1 LNSPIRR
8 GPTSLGG
15 ALCALAAA
23 LAFSSAVLAAGL
35 QYNVEIDAPKE
46 LKDRLQKG
54 LNIVRWRSD
63 PEMNAERLK
72 RLVEEAVRE
81 SKEAAATE
89 GYFSAQ
95 VGSEI
100 DSSVQPWVVRLKL
113 EPGERTRIDHVE
125 IRFLG
130 PAAEDGEARPTR
142 ERVQEGWGLRKGQ
155 PFRQEDW
162 ADAKRRAVR
171 TLSGW
176 RYAAAEI
183 GQSEARIDP
192 DKHQASLLVELESGP
207 PFRFGELRI
216 SGTRRY
222 PDRLVENLAPMK
234 PGETYD
240 RDKVTLYTRRL
251 LESGYF
257 ASVQA
262 EVDSQPAAAE
272 ATPLRVAVIE
282 APKHHFESGI
292 GYNTDV
298 GPKLEARY
306 SNQDVFSSAWR
317 FGSQLNLD
325 EKIKNLQVNLDT
337 PPRPGGVWND
347 FFARAREQDIQNELI
362 RELSFGHVYNIGA
375 SAAPTSLIT
384 SAHFDESHIE
394 GGPADSR
401 QAIYFGAKK
410 AFRRTDELVSP
421 REGYYATVEL
431 GGSPEQLSTRSF
443 LRGVVTGSLFF
454 PVQRNGDLLFRGQAG
469 VVAASS
475 RQGIPSTFLFRTGGD
490 QTIRGYS
497 FESIGVEEN
506 GAIVGGRRLLLGSA
520 EYTHWIGEGWGVAG
534 FVDSGSAWDSGANTT
549 IATGYGLGLR
559 VRTPIGP
566 IRADLAY
573 GALNSDWRL
582 HFSVGYG
589 F

>member
-1 LNSPIRR
+1 MRACL
-8 GPTSLGG
+8 T
-15 ALCALAAA
+15 AVHAA
-23 LAFSSAVLAAGL
+23 LLLLGLFATGAWGAGL
-35 QYNVEIDAPKE
+35 AYDVEIDAPKQ

-54 LNIVRWRSD
+54 LNLVRWHDD
-63 PEMNAERLK
+63 PEMNTERLK
-72 RLVEEAVRE
+72 RLVDEAVRE

-89 GYFSAQ
+89 GYFSAE
-95 VGSEI
+95 VTSDI
-100 DSSVQPWVVRLKL
+100 DSSVQPWVVRLKI
-113 EPGERTRIDHVE
+113 EPGERTRIEHVE
-125 IRFLG
+125 IRFRG
-130 PAAEDGEARPTR
+130 PGATDGEARPTR
-142 ERVQEGWGLRKGQ
+142 ERVQEGWSLRKGE

-183 GQSEARIDP
+183 AKSEADIDP
-192 DKHQASLLVELESGP
+192 DGHKAKLLVDLDSGP

-240 RDKVTLYTRRL
+240 REKVTLYTRRL

-262 EVDSQPAAAE
+262 EVDSQPSAAE

-282 APKHHFESGI
+282 APQHHFESGI

-306 SNQDVFSSAWR
+306 TNQDVFSRAWR

-325 EKIKNLQVNLDT
+325 EKIKNLTLNLDT
-337 PPRPGGVWND
+337 PPRPGGVWNSL
-347 FFARAREQDIQNELI
+347 FVRAREEDIQNELV
-362 RELSFGHVYNIGA
+362 REQAFGHIYNIGA

-384 SAHFDESHIE
+384 SVHFDESHIV
-394 GGPADSR
+394 GGPADDR
-401 QAIYFGAKK
+401 HAVYFGAKK

-421 REGYYATVEL
+421 REGFYATVEL

-443 LRGVVTGSLFF
+443 VRGLVTGSLFF
-454 PVQRNGDLLFRGQAG
+454 PVLRNDDLLFRGQAG
-469 VVAASS
+469 AVASSS

-490 QTIRGYS
+490 QTIRGYA
-497 FESIGVEEN
+497 FESIGVEQD
-506 GAIVGGRRLLLGSA
+506 GAIVGGRRLLIGSA
-520 EYTHWIGEGWGVAG
+520 EYTHWIGEGWGLAA

-549 IATGYGLGLR
+549 IATGYGGGLR

-573 GALNSDWRL
+573 GALNSDWRI

>member
-1 LNSPIRR
+1 VRWALVILILSCR
-8 GPTSLGG
+8 G
-15 ALCALAAA
+15 A
-23 LAFSSAVLAAGL
+23 LAAGL
-35 QYNVEIDAPKE
+35 AYEVEIEAPKE

-54 LNIVRWRSD
+54 LNLVRWRLD

-72 RLVEEAVRE
+72 RLVDEAVRE

-89 GYFSAQ
+89 GYFTAQ
-95 VGSEI
+95 VTSDI
-100 DSSVQPWVVRLKL
+100 DSSVQPWIVRLNI
-113 EPGERTRIDHVE
+113 EPGERTHVEHVE
-125 IRFLG
+125 IRFRG
-130 PAAEDGEARPTR
+130 PGASDGEARPTR
-142 ERVQEGWGLRKGQ
+142 ERVQEGWLLRKGQ

-162 ADAKRRAVR
+162 NDAKRRAVR

-176 RYAAAEI
+176 RYAAADIAE
-183 GQSEARIDP
+183 SEADIDP
-192 DKHQASLLVELESGP
+192 DSRKAALRVELETGP
-207 PFRFGELRI
+207 RFRFGELRI
-216 SGTRRY
+216 SGTKRY
-222 PDRLVENLAPMK
+222 PDELVQNLAPIK
-234 PGETYD
+234 PGDTYD
-240 RDKVTLYTRRL
+240 RDQVTLYTRRL

-262 EVDSQPAAAE
+262 EVDSQPSAAD

-306 SNQDVFSSAWR
+306 TNQDVFSRAWR

-325 EKIKNLQVNLDT
+325 EKIKNLTLNLDT
-337 PPRPGGVWND
+337 PPRPGGVWNS
-347 FFARAREQDIQNELI
+347 FFTRAREQDIQNELT
-362 RELSFGHVYNIGA
+362 RELAFGHIFNIGA
-375 SAAPTSLIT
+375 QAAPTSFIT
-384 SAHFDESHIE
+384 SVHFDESHIQD
-394 GGPADSR
+394 GPADSR
-401 QAIYFGAKK
+401 YAVYFGAKK

-443 LRGVVTGSLFF
+443 VRGVVTGSLFF
-454 PVQRNGDLLFRGQAG
+454 PAHRNGDLLFRGQAG
-469 VVAASS
+469 AVASTS

-490 QTIRGYS
+490 QTIRGYA
-497 FESIGVEEN
+497 FESIGVEQD
-506 GAIVGGRRLLLGSA
+506 GAIVGGRRVLIGSA
-520 EYTHWIGEGWGVAG
+520 EYTHWVGEGWGVAG

-549 IATGYGLGLR
+549 IATGYGVGLR

-573 GALNSDWRL
+573 GALNSDWRI

>member
-1 LNSPIRR
+1 VRWALVILILSCR
-8 GPTSLGG
+8 G
-15 ALCALAAA
+15 A
-23 LAFSSAVLAAGL
+23 LAAGL
-35 QYNVEIDAPKE
+35 AYEVEIEAPKE

-54 LNIVRWRSD
+54 LNLVRWRLD

-72 RLVEEAVRE
+72 RLVDEAVRE

-89 GYFSAQ
+89 GYFTAQ
-95 VGSEI
+95 VTSDI
-100 DSSVQPWVVRLKL
+100 DSSVQPWIVRLNI
-113 EPGERTRIDHVE
+113 EPGERTHVEHVE
-125 IRFLG
+125 IRFRG
-130 PAAEDGEARPTR
+130 PGASDGEARPTR
-142 ERVQEGWGLRKGQ
+142 ERVQEGWLLRKGQ

-162 ADAKRRAVR
+162 NDAKRRAVR

-176 RYAAAEI
+176 RYAAADIAE
-183 GQSEARIDP
+183 SEADIDP
-192 DKHQASLLVELESGP
+192 DSRKAALRVELETGP
-207 PFRFGELRI
+207 RFRFGELRI
-216 SGTRRY
+216 SGTKRY
-222 PDRLVENLAPMK
+222 PDELVQNLAPIK
-234 PGETYD
+234 PGDTYD
-240 RDKVTLYTRRL
+240 RDQVTLYTRRL

-262 EVDSQPAAAE
+262 EVDSQPSAAD

-306 SNQDVFSSAWR
+306 TNQDVFSRAWR

-325 EKIKNLQVNLDT
+325 EKIKNLTLNLDT
-337 PPRPGGVWND
+337 PPRPGGVWNS
-347 FFARAREQDIQNELI
+347 FFTRAREQDIQNELT
-362 RELSFGHVYNIGA
+362 RELAFGHIFNIGA
-375 SAAPTSLIT
+375 QAAPTSFIT
-384 SAHFDESHIE
+384 SVHFDESHIQD
-394 GGPADSR
+394 GPADSR
-401 QAIYFGAKK
+401 YAVYFGAKK

-443 LRGVVTGSLFF
+443 VRGVVTGSLFF
-454 PVQRNGDLLFRGQAG
+454 PAHRNGDLLFRGQAG
-469 VVAASS
+469 AVASTS

-490 QTIRGYS
+490 QTIRGYA
-497 FESIGVEEN
+497 FESIGVEQD
-506 GAIVGGRRLLLGSA
+506 GAIVGGRRVLIGSA
-520 EYTHWIGEGWGVAG
+520 EYTHWVGEGWGVAG
-534 FVDSGSAWDSGANTT
+534 FVDSRSAWDSGANTT
-549 IATGYGLGLR
+549 IATGYGVGLR

-573 GALNSDWRL
+573 GALNSDWRI

>member
-1 LNSPIRR
+1 LKTGLVIVRW
-8 GPTSLGG
+8 
-15 ALCALAAA
+15 ALVMLVVLFANAAFA
-23 LAFSSAVLAAGL
+23 RLE
-35 QYNVEIDAPKE
+35 YTVEIDAPGE
-46 LKDRLQKG
+46 LKTQLEKG
-54 LNIVRWRSD
+54 LNIVRWRLD

-72 RLVEEAVRE
+72 RLVDEAVRE

-89 GYFSAQ
+89 GYFSAE
-95 VGSEI
+95 VTSEV
-100 DSSVQPWVVRLKL
+100 DVSAEPWVVRLKIV
-113 EPGERTRIDHVE
+113 PGERTRVEHVE
-125 IRFLG
+125 IRFIG
-130 PAAEDGEARPTR
+130 PAATDGESRPTR
-142 ERVQEGWGLRKGQ
+142 ERVQEDWSLRKGQ

-162 ADAKRRAVR
+162 SDAKRRAVR

-176 RYAAAEI
+176 RYAAADLADT
-183 GQSEARIDP
+183 QATIDP
-192 DKHQASLLVELESGP
+192 DGHRASLYVELESGP
-207 PFRFGELRI
+207 PFKFGELRI

-222 PDRLVENLAPMK
+222 PDRLVENLSPVR

-240 RDKVTLYTRRL
+240 REKVTLYTRRL

-262 EVDSQPAAAE
+262 EIDAQPASADAS
-272 ATPLRVAVIE
+272 PLRVAVIE
-282 APKHHFESGI
+282 APKHHVESGI

-317 FGSQLNLD
+317 FGSSLNLD
-325 EKIKNLQVNLDT
+325 EKIKNLTLNLDT
-337 PPRPGGVWND
+337 PPRPGGVWNS
-347 FFARAREQDIQNELI
+347 FFTRAREQDIQNELT
-362 RELSFGHVYNIGA
+362 REFAFGQIYNIGA
-375 SAAPTSLIT
+375 TAAPTSYIT

-401 QAIYFGAKK
+401 HAVYFGAKK

-421 REGYYATVEL
+421 REGYFATAEL

-443 LRGVVTGSLFF
+443 VRAVVTGSLFF
-454 PVQRNGDLLFRGQAG
+454 PVQRSGDLLFRGQAG
-469 VVAASS
+469 AVVASA
-475 RQGIPSTFLFRTGGD
+475 REGIPSTFLFRTGGD
-490 QTIRGYS
+490 QTIRGYA
-497 FESIGVEEN
+497 FESIGVESN

-520 EYTHWIGEGWGVAG
+520 EYTHWIGEGWGLAA
-534 FVDSGSAWDSGANTT
+534 FVDSGSAWDTGANTT
-549 IATGYGLGLR
+549 IATGYGGGVR

>member
-1 LNSPIRR
+1 MNSLLHHGLTGVR
-8 GPTSLGG
+8 
-15 ALCALAAA
+15 CALALA
-23 LAFSSAVLAAGL
+23 LFLSSSALAAGL

-46 LKDRLQKG
+46 LKERLQKG
-54 LNIVRWRSD
+54 LNIVRWRLD
-63 PEMNAERLK
+63 PEMNEERLK
-72 RLVEEAVRE
+72 RLVDEAVRE

-89 GYFSAQ
+89 GYFSAN
-95 VGSEI
+95 VTSDV
-100 DSSVQPWVVRLKL
+100 DSSVQPWVVRLKID
-113 EPGERTRIDHVE
+113 EGERTRVDHVE

-130 PAAEDGEARPTR
+130 PAATDGEARPTR
-142 ERVQEGWGLRKGQ
+142 ERVQQGWGLRKDQ

-162 ADAKRRAVR
+162 NDAKRRAVR

-176 RYAAAEI
+176 RYAAADI
-183 GQSEARIDP
+183 AQSEAAIDP
-192 DKHQASLLVELESGP
+192 EKRTASLLVELESGP
-207 PFRFGELRI
+207 PFRFGDLRI
-216 SGTRRY
+216 TGTRRY

-240 RDKVTLYTRRL
+240 REKVTLYTRRL

-262 EVDSQPAAAE
+262 EVDSQVAAAE

-282 APKHHFESGI
+282 APKHHFESGV

-298 GPKLEARY
+298 GPKIEARY
-306 SNQDVFSSAWR
+306 TNQDVFSSAWR
-317 FGSQLNLD
+317 FGSQLNID
-325 EKIKNLQVNLDT
+325 EKIKNLTVNLDT
-337 PPRPGGVWND
+337 PPRPGGVWNS
-347 FFARAREQDIQNELI
+347 FFARAREEDIQNEI
-362 RELSFGHVYNIGA
+362 TREQAFGHIYNIGA

-384 SAHFDESHIE
+384 SVHFDQSHIVD
-394 GGPADSR
+394 GPADDR
-401 QAIYFGAKK
+401 YAVYFGAKK

-421 REGYYATVEL
+421 RQGFYATVEL

-443 LRGVVTGSLFF
+443 VRGLATGSLFF
-454 PVQRNGDLLFRGQAG
+454 PVHRNGDLLLRGQAG
-469 VVAASS
+469 AVASSS

-490 QTIRGYS
+490 QTIRGYA
-497 FESIGVEEN
+497 FESIGVEQDS
-506 GAIVGGRRLLLGSA
+506 AIVGGRRLLIGSI
-520 EYTHWIGEGWGVAG
+520 EYTHWIGEGWGLAA

-549 IATGYGLGLR
+549 IATGYGGGVR

-573 GALNSDWRL
+573 GALNSDWRI

>member
-1 LNSPIRR
+1 VRF
-8 GPTSLGG
+8 
-15 ALCALAAA
+15 ALAMAFFVFKAA
-23 LAFSSAVLAAGL
+23 LGAGL
-35 QYNVEIDAPKE
+35 EYNVEIDAPKE

-54 LNIVRWRSD
+54 LNLLRWRLD

-89 GYFSAQ
+89 GYFSAA
-95 VGSEI
+95 VSSEV
-100 DSSVQPWVVRLKL
+100 DSSGKPWVVRLKI
-113 EPGERTRIDHVE
+113 EPGERTRVEHVE

-130 PAAEDGEARPTR
+130 EAATDGESRPTR
-142 ERVQEGWGLRKGQ
+142 ERVQEGWSLRRGQ

-176 RYAAAEI
+176 RYAAADIAE
-183 GQSEARIDP
+183 SEADIDP
-192 DKHQASLLVELESGP
+192 EGHKASLRVELESGP
-207 PFRFGELRI
+207 RFRFGELRI

-222 PDRLVENLAPMK
+222 SDQIVANLSPVR
-234 PGETYD
+234 PGDTYD

-262 EVDSQPAAAE
+262 EVDSQPAAAD

-298 GPKLEARY
+298 GPKLESRY
-306 SNQDVFSSAWR
+306 TNQDVFSSAWR

-325 EKIKNLQVNLDT
+325 EKIKNLTLNLDT
-337 PPRPGGVWND
+337 PPRPGGVWNS
-347 FFARAREQDIQNELI
+347 FFTRAKEQDIQNELT
-362 RELSFGHVYNIGA
+362 REIAFGHLYNIGA
-375 SAAPTSLIT
+375 QAAPTSLIT
-384 SAHFDESHIE
+384 SVHFDESHIV

-401 QAIYFGAKK
+401 YAVYFGAKK
-410 AFRRTDELVSP
+410 AFRKTDELVSP

-443 LRGVVTGSLFF
+443 VRGVVTGSLFF
-454 PVQRNGDLLFRGQAG
+454 PAQRNGDLLFRGQAG
-469 VVAASS
+469 IVTSSS
-475 RQGIPSTFLFRTGGD
+475 REGIPSTFLFRTGGD
-490 QTIRGYS
+490 QTIRGYA
-497 FESIGVEEN
+497 FESIGVEQD

-534 FVDSGSAWDSGANTT
+534 FVDSGSAWDSGANTR
-549 IATGYGLGLR
+549 IATGYGVGLR

-573 GALNSDWRL
+573 GALNSDWRI

>member
-1 LNSPIRR
+1 LNSLIRR
-8 GPTSLGG
+8 CLTRVRR
-15 ALCALAAA
+15 ALLLSVLVCNAA
-23 LAFSSAVLAAGL
+23 LAAGL
-35 QYNVEIDAPKE
+35 EYNVEIDGPKDLQE
-46 LKDRLQKG
+46 RLQKG
-54 LNIVRWRSD
+54 LNIVRWRLD
-63 PEMNAERLK
+63 PEMDAERLK
-72 RLVEEAVRE
+72 RLVDEAVRE

-95 VGSEI
+95 VTSEI
-100 DSSVQPWVVRLKL
+100 DSSVQPWVVRLKI
-113 EPGERTRIDHVE
+113 EPGERTRVEHVE
-125 IRFLG
+125 IRFVG

-142 ERVQEGWGLRKGQ
+142 ERVQEGWRLRKGQ

-162 ADAKRRAVR
+162 ADAKRGAVR

-176 RYAAAEI
+176 RYAAADI
-183 GQSEARIDP
+183 GDSEARIDP
-192 DKHQASLLVELESGP
+192 DKHQASLLVELQSGP
-207 PFRFGELRI
+207 PFRFGDLRI

-222 PDRLVENLAPMK
+222 PDALVENLAPMK

-240 RDKVTLYTRRL
+240 REKVTLYTRRL

-262 EVDSQPAAAE
+262 EVDSQPSAAQ

-306 SNQDVFSSAWR
+306 SNQDVFSKAWR

-325 EKIKNLQVNLDT
+325 EKIKNLTVNLDT
-337 PPRPGGVWND
+337 PPRPGGVWNSL
-347 FFARAREQDIQNELI
+347 FARAREQDIQNELT
-362 RELSFGHVYNIGA
+362 REQAFGHIYNIGA

-384 SAHFDESHIE
+384 SVHFDQSHII
-394 GGPADSR
+394 GGPADDR
-401 QAIYFGAKK
+401 HAVYFGAKK

-421 REGYYATVEL
+421 RQGFYATIEL

-443 LRGVVTGSLFF
+443 VRGLVTGSLFF
-454 PVQRNGDLLFRGQAG
+454 PVLRNDDLLLRGQAG
-469 VVAASS
+469 GVASSS

-490 QTIRGYS
+490 QTIRGYA
-497 FESIGVEEN
+497 FESIGVEQD
-506 GAIVGGRRLLLGSA
+506 GAIVGGRRLLLGSI
-520 EYTHWIGEGWGVAG
+520 EYTHWIGEGWGLAA

-549 IATGYGLGLR
+549 IATGYGGGVR

>member
-1 LNSPIRR
+1 LNTSIHRCLTGVRWALVILILSCR
-8 GPTSLGG
+8 G
-15 ALCALAAA
+15 A
-23 LAFSSAVLAAGL
+23 LAAGL
-35 QYNVEIDAPKE
+35 AYEVEIEAPKE

-54 LNIVRWRSD
+54 LNLVRWRLD

-72 RLVEEAVRE
+72 RLVDEAVRE

-89 GYFSAQ
+89 GYFTAQ
-95 VGSEI
+95 VTSDI
-100 DSSVQPWVVRLKL
+100 DSSVQPWIVRLNI
-113 EPGERTRIDHVE
+113 EPGERTHVEHVE
-125 IRFLG
+125 IRFRG
-130 PAAEDGEARPTR
+130 PGASDGEARPTR
-142 ERVQEGWGLRKGQ
+142 ERVQEGWLLRKGQ

-162 ADAKRRAVR
+162 NDAKRRAVR

-176 RYAAAEI
+176 RYAAADIAE
-183 GQSEARIDP
+183 SEADIDP
-192 DKHQASLLVELESGP
+192 DSRKAALRVELETGP
-207 PFRFGELRI
+207 RFRFGELRI
-216 SGTRRY
+216 SGTKRY
-222 PDRLVENLAPMK
+222 PDELVQNLAPIK
-234 PGETYD
+234 PGDTYD
-240 RDKVTLYTRRL
+240 RDQVTLYTRRL

-262 EVDSQPAAAE
+262 EVDSQPSAAD

-306 SNQDVFSSAWR
+306 TNQDVFSRAWR

-325 EKIKNLQVNLDT
+325 EKIKNLTLNLDT
-337 PPRPGGVWND
+337 PPRPGGVWNS
-347 FFARAREQDIQNELI
+347 FFTRAREQDIQNELT
-362 RELSFGHVYNIGA
+362 RELAFGHIFNIGA
-375 SAAPTSLIT
+375 QAAPTSFIT
-384 SAHFDESHIE
+384 SVHFDESHIQD
-394 GGPADSR
+394 GPADSR
-401 QAIYFGAKK
+401 YAVYFGAKK

-443 LRGVVTGSLFF
+443 VRGVVTGSLFF
-454 PVQRNGDLLFRGQAG
+454 PAHRNGDLLFRGQAG
-469 VVAASS
+469 AVASTS

-490 QTIRGYS
+490 QTIRGYA
-497 FESIGVEEN
+497 FESIGVEQD
-506 GAIVGGRRLLLGSA
+506 GAIVGGRRVLIGSA
-520 EYTHWIGEGWGVAG
+520 EYTHWVGEGWGVAG

-549 IATGYGLGLR
+549 IATGYGVGLR

-573 GALNSDWRL
+573 GALNSDWRI